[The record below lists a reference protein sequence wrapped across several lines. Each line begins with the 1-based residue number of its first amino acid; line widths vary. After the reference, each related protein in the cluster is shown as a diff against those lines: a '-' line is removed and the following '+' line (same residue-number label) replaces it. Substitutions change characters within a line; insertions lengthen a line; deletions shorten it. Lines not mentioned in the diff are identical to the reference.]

1 MSDGAVSDGEE
12 SVGDVADPP
21 TLPEQVERD
30 LELSRADWR
39 LLQTGLAREGFDPG
53 PADGQPGRGTRA
65 AVRRWQE
72 ARGNDATGYL
82 TAESVR
88 ALRAAGSVSPVT
100 EEEDP
105 VIVEED
111 PALVLNVRVGGALGP
126 DEVSVWTFDGTAGT
140 DVSVSV
146 SSADFDPAV
155 SLTSPTGE
163 VIGTDDDGGAG
174 LDAQL
179 VTNLPVSGR
188 YRVEVRPVS
197 EAGEYAV
204 VVRRVRKLSWGT
216 PATGDLNVDVPGADG
231 VDTEVWTFDGTAGQY
246 VYVGAAMDGYAPIV
260 SLRSPI
266 GGEEISIDYGG
277 RLMAALPR
285 SGEYRIHVESYESGS
300 YEIEV
305 TTVDVAGALTPGAS
319 SRGFLDSGS
328 PGEIWT
334 FEGRAGQLIGV
345 DVRSDSF
352 DTIATLRSPNGE
364 ELEYDDDGGSGTN
377 SRLAAFLS
385 DSGRYLVEVRS
396 LGGGR
401 GGGYSVALTDTA
413 DPLAGCSR
421 QVSLA
426 GGRTYE
432 RNDTLD
438 GTCSTVHY
446 PDGEYAVYYGF
457 TLDQGAPVVIEMTS
471 SDVDSWLALRS
482 GMPPGNDVALEEN
495 DDGGVGL
502 DARIERFLA
511 AGRYTIEA
519 TTLDAGETGDFTLTL
534 TVGDPNGGV
543 AYERTLAVG
552 SAYSAAIDSAGDED
566 VYRIDVADP
575 GVLTVYTTGSTD
587 TFGELLDASGSVLES
602 NDDGDDL
609 NFRLSTRVVADT
621 YYVRVRHYDDEG
633 AGRYQVA
640 AELD

>member
-1 MSDGAVSDGEE
+1 M
-12 SVGDVADPP
+12 
-21 TLPEQVERD
+21 
-30 LELSRADWR
+30 
-39 LLQTGLAREGFDPG
+39 
-53 PADGQPGRGTRA
+53 
-65 AVRRWQE
+65 
-72 ARGNDATGYL
+72 
-82 TAESVR
+82 
-88 ALRAAGSVSPVT
+88 
-100 EEEDP
+100 
-105 VIVEED
+105 
-111 PALVLNVRVGGALGP
+111 NVRVGDALGP
-126 DEVSVWTFDGTAGT
+126 DEVRVWDFDGTAGT

-146 SSADFDPAV
+146 SSTDFDPEV

-197 EAGEYAV
+197 GMGDYAV
-204 VVRRVRKLSWGT
+204 VVRTVRKLSWGT

-246 VYVGAAMDGYAPIV
+246 VHVVAAMDDYAPIV
-260 SLRSPI
+260 RLLSPI
-266 GGEEISIDYGG
+266 GDEEISIDYGG
-277 RLMAALPR
+277 RLIAALPQ

-305 TTVDVAGALTPGAS
+305 GTVDVVGALTPGGS

-328 PGEIWT
+328 SGEIWT

-345 DVRSDSF
+345 EARSDSF
-352 DTIATLRSPNGE
+352 DTIATLLSPTGE
-364 ELEYDDDGGSGTN
+364 ELESDDDGGSGTN
-377 SRLAAFLS
+377 SQLAAFLS

-396 LGGGR
+396 FDGT
-401 GGGYSVALTDTA
+401 GGGYSVALTDAA
-413 DPLAGCSR
+413 DPPECSR

-446 PDGEYAVYYGF
+446 PDGEHALYYGF
-457 TLDQGAPVVIEMTS
+457 TLDQGAQVVIEMTS

-482 GMPPGNDVALEEN
+482 GTLPGNDAALEEN

-502 DARIERFLA
+502 DARIERFLV

-534 TVGDPNGGV
+534 TVGGSNGGV
-543 AYERTLAVG
+543 AYERTLAIG

-566 VYRIDVADP
+566 VYRIVVADP

-587 TFGELLDASGSVLES
+587 TFGELLDASEDVLAS

-609 NFRLSTRVVADT
+609 NFKLSTWVVAGT
-621 YYVRVRHYDDEG
+621 YYVRVRHYDDDG
-633 AGRYQVA
+633 DGRYQVA